1 MSKEK
6 RKGDG
11 RSGERQI
18 TWQRWLGLL
27 CCAAGF
33 AVIGIGWA
41 GAAKLTCVDCQL
53 PYLLSGGAVG
63 LGLIVFGI
71 GMLVMAQVR
80 TEGRRWAARLEAF
93 GARVRTDAVP
103 GSQLVVVDSSTYHRP
118 DCRLVAGRS
127 DLPMMPLDA
136 ARMQSLSPC
145 RTCNPD
151 SMSSAEQGAVSSP
164 APPQTTA
171 AESTTPA
178 EVVPA
183 IIARARQDEDLSRAE
198 RDAFGHNAAPTAKV
212 PAVEVSDADRPAT
225 TVRTEAG
232 DPAKGSLLRRRK
244 PRRR

>member
-1 MSKEK
+1 MSMSGQT
-6 RKGDG
+6 RKSVG
-11 RSGERQI
+11 RTADRQI
-18 TWQRWLGLL
+18 TLQRWLGLL

-33 AVIGIGWA
+33 AVIGVGWA

-151 SMSSAEQGAVSSP
+151 SMSPAEQGAESSP

-178 EVVPA
+178 
-183 IIARARQDEDLSRAE
+183 
-198 RDAFGHNAAPTAKV
+198 
-212 PAVEVSDADRPAT
+212 
-225 TVRTEAG
+225 
-232 DPAKGSLLRRRK
+232 
-244 PRRR
+244 